1 MANENV
7 SYFCCCLVAM
17 LCLTL
22 TIPWTVA
29 LRASLS
35 MGFPRQE
42 YLRALSLPSPGD
54 LSHPGIKPA
63 SHVLAGIFF
72 TTKSPGKLCLIHIC
86 PQCSMLFGS

>member
-1 MANENV
+1 MVNENV

-42 YLRALSLPSPGD
+42 YLSALSLPSLGD
-54 LSHPGIKPA
+54 LSHPGIKPSSPA
-63 SHVLAGIFF
+63 FAPEFF
-72 TTKSPGKLCLIHIC
+72 TTEPLGK
-86 PQCSMLFGS
+86 PVS